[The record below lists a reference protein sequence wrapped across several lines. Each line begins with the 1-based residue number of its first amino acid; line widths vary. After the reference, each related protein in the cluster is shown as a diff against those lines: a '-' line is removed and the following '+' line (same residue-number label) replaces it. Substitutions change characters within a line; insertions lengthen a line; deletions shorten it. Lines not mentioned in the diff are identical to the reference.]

1 MEYGEKKKPKDIYSR
16 FQPHV
21 VPVKW
26 THGVIYFSS
35 PRTIAGWVIYLT
47 HFVLTRQYRT
57 EKEEQLFFF
66 FPKFI
71 ELILFIFS
79 VRWIACYTH
88 TVPSIFIILRLLC
101 HLYVCFFFLSF
112 SFVSCFMCDR
122 SSFILKKF
130 VWMGNFWGLA
140 IPFSLLLHYPC
151 RAIFFAQKS
160 CSSSC
165 CFFFFPT
172 IKSSSSSSSFPDFPN
187 QFLTAIWLISFL
199 ESSSWCVVYFF

>member
-66 FPKFI
+66 FPEIYRIDFI
-71 ELILFIFS
+71 YFFS
-79 VRWIACYTH
+79 
-88 TVPSIFIILRLLC
+88 PLDRLLHSHC
-101 HLYVCFFFLSF
+101 TIYFYYSPAVMPLVCVFFFLSF

-165 CFFFFPT
+165 CFFF
-172 IKSSSSSSSFPDFPN
+172 SFLPSRAAAAAAPSRT
-187 QFLTAIWLISFL
+187 FLTSF
-199 ESSSWCVVYFF
+199 